1 MSTKIGPITKNTT
14 YIPDF
19 TIIRYPV
26 TYNTNGARCEINQH
40 ATGSYDK
47 ASSNTSKY
55 VYTYT
60 YNTQF
65 PNNDKMDVTC
75 TSSGKTF
82 VGWTTSKGSTDLA
95 NFKIT
100 GSDTQVFPVF
110 ADKISVKIQLGLEP
124 VYTTYVDKNTT
135 ITNNQVMSSAIS
147 KINAGHYSDRYNLA
161 SMSDS
166 IALYTSSTCNTL
178 FSSEKIVAPT
188 VVYIKPDPY
197 VTFVLDDSKASFS
210 DGKTGSK
217 KIALS
222 SLTRGEKIP
231 TANISDQHKELS
243 TWNLQTIAQKYPEK
257 LSPNTQQLKDYKPEE
272 LKVPVTYKAS
282 FVLKKYRVTFK
293 DQDNN
298 CGNGVSTVI
307 EVDANTIID
316 RNNTTFAKFNCSKA
330 GHTFKGWQ
338 KESFTN
344 SQPTYSYC
352 PATNLIL
359 AIIMIVIIAYIV
371 KYFANGF
378 SNSRSRSVVLRN
390 NKQL

>member
-19 TIIRYPV
+19 TIITYPI
-26 TYNTNGARCEINQH
+26 TYNTKGARCEMNRNAIG
-40 ATGSYDK
+40 TYDK
-47 ASSNTSKY
+47 TSSDTSKY
-55 VYTYT
+55 VYKYS

-65 PNNDKMDVTC
+65 PNNDSMDVTC

-82 VGWTTSKGSTDLA
+82 VGWARSEGSTDLA

-100 GSDTQVFPVF
+100 GSGIQVFPVF
-110 ADKISVKIQLGLEP
+110 VDKISVQIQLGLET
-124 VYTTYVDKNTT
+124 VYTKYVDKNTT
-135 ITNNQVMSSAIS
+135 IIKNQLISSAIS
-147 KINAGHYSDRYNLA
+147 EINAGHYSENYNLS

-166 IALYTSSTCNTL
+166 IALYTTSECKTV
-178 FSSEKIVAPT
+178 FSSAKIVAPT
-188 VVYIKPDPY
+188 VVFIKPDPY
-197 VTFVLDDSKASFS
+197 VTFVLDDSKATFS

-222 SLTRGEKIP
+222 ALTRGEKIP

-282 FVLKKYRVTFK
+282 FVLKKYKVTFK

-330 GHTFKGWQ
+330 GHAFKGWQ
-338 KESFTN
+338 KESFIN
-344 SQPTYSYC
+344 SYSYC

-371 KYFANGF
+371 KYFVNGF
-378 SNSRSRSVVLRN
+378 SNSRSRSIILRN